1 MCKSCG
7 CFMPA
12 KAKIAQIRCPEDKW
26 FEVYGTDDKE
36 PSTMSLYGNMSNE
49 EKSES
54 LKRQAEHLKQ
64 ESERLIE
71 EANKL
76 NGID

>member
-1 MCKSCG
+1 
-7 CFMPA
+7 MPA
-12 KAKIAQIRCPEDKW
+12 KAKIANIACPEDKW
-26 FEVYGTDDKE
+26 GAVYGTDDKE
-36 PSTMSLYGNMSNE
+36 PTTMSLFNTLSNE

-54 LKRQAEHLKQ
+54 LKRQAEHLRI
-64 ESERLIE
+64 ESERLIK

>member
-1 MCKSCG
+1 
-7 CFMPA
+7 MPA
-12 KAKIAQIRCPEDKW
+12 KAKIANIACPEDKW
-26 FEVYGTDDKE
+26 GAVYGTDDKE
-36 PSTMSLYGNMSNE
+36 PTTMSLFNTLSNE